1 MASPEHERLWFR
13 DAVEGLFIRNL
24 KGAIGLTQ
32 ANELKRLG
40 LDLERLLPAYPVA
53 TFRAAL
59 DVVGPLVA
67 PTGTPMEQQIELGRR
82 ITRGYFDTLLG
93 RPLAK
98 IMGLVGPDRGITRIG
113 RSYRNLTNYLDAR
126 LLEKGI
132 GRARVSF
139 SPVEGLT
146 GFILGINQE
155 SGALLANAGQTTK
168 VSVLSD
174 DGVEALM
181 QFEWSAWR

>member
-1 MASPEHERLWFR
+1 MTSPVNERLWFR

-24 KGAIGLTQ
+24 KSVIGLTE
-32 ANELKRLG
+32 AKELKRLG
-40 LDLERLLPAYPVA
+40 VDLERLLPAYPVA

-59 DVVGPLVA
+59 EVVGPLVA
-67 PTGTPMEQQIELGRR
+67 PNGTPMERQIELGRR

-93 RPLAK
+93 RPMAK
-98 IMGLVGPDRGITRIG
+98 MMGLVGPDRGITRIG
-113 RSYRNLTNYLDAR
+113 RSFRNLTNYLDAR
-126 LLEKGI
+126 LLEKGV
-132 GRARVSF
+132 GEARVSF

-146 GFILGINQE
+146 GFLLGINQE
-155 SGALLANAGQTTK
+155 SGALLSPANETTR

-181 QFEWSAWR
+181 KFEWSVRR